1 MKVKTQEYAQLL
13 YNLLINNEDKKIDQ
27 LFYGFLYFV
36 ESNGDLPKIEKII
49 MVFEEYYQKREGLV
63 VAEVTTARKI
73 DEETEKVIRDYIK
86 KIKPEARKVEL
97 KERVDPTELG
107 GVRFMVDDRLVDA
120 TIKKQLINL
129 KNSLIQ

>member
-1 MKVKTQEYAQLL
+1 MKVKIQEYAQLL
-13 YNLLINNEDKKIDQ
+13 YNLLINTEDKKIGQ
-27 LFYGFLYFV
+27 LFYGFLCLV

-49 MVFEEYYQKREGLV
+49 MAFEEYYQKKEGLV

-73 DEETEKVIRDYIK
+73 DEEMEKMIKDYIK
-86 KIKPEARKVEL
+86 KIKPATKKIEL
-97 KERVDPTELG
+97 KERVDSTELG
-107 GVRFMVDDRLVDA
+107 GVRFMIDDRLVDA